1 MKIKSSIVS
10 QLLNIFLIILTF
22 LILILMN
29 LNYHVNLL
37 TFSFLSLLYF
47 LLIAIVLILLNEII
61 IRRLYVY
68 EIEEKGIRESFS
80 LFSKREV
87 FIPYSNITKLELKKS
102 FVGRLLNYGDIEV
115 VSSSSNKII
124 LKGIKNPETIL
135 KKIKS
140 RFEKYEET
148 KEENE

>member
-1 MKIKSSIVS
+1 MVS

-22 LILILMN
+22 IILILMN

-61 IRRLYVY
+61 IRKLYVY

-140 RFEKYEET
+140 MFEKYKET